1 MGNIGVLS
9 SLSQY
14 LKLGGHEVGELQNR
28 VGSGGRSRGPKCR
41 AVELALEM
49 VVRKGTGER

>member
-1 MGNIGVLS
+1 MPS

-14 LKLGGHEVGELQNR
+14 LKLGGHEVGGLQKR
-28 VGSGGRSRGPKCR
+28 VGSGRRSRGPKCR
-41 AVELALEM
+41 AGELALEK